1 MLMRKRWWRGL
12 ALLTILGVAVAAC
25 GGDDGAGT
33 DATDAA
39 TTIGAATTDA
49 STTVPAT
56 TAPPPTTG
64 AASTTAATATTAV
77 PSTTAA
83 PLPSTVTIEQRFGPT
98 ELPVA
103 PERIV
108 ASAGPWLDALLA
120 FGVQPV
126 AYIGNN
132 RGDDGLN
139 AWERDVIADAEH
151 LRTENPNFTFPLELV
166 TATDPDLIL
175 MNPYVG
181 ADQTQFDLANQIAP
195 TLSRLGRG
203 EGLDT
208 WQEQVT
214 ALGQVLGREAD
225 AAAIIAGVDAKIA
238 DVTAELPALAG
249 TSALLVQVDLASTA
263 MNVVASP
270 EDPANT
276 FFTKLGMTIPQPVL
290 DAADASGRLVVSVE
304 NVALID
310 ADYLLVYARDITGDD
325 IAAAIPGWSN
335 LRAVTN
341 GAVTYAGTEEIV
353 AFYSPGPLSLAW
365 GVDHIRPELA
375 GVAG

>member
-1 MLMRKRWWRGL
+1 MIRNRLWRV
-12 ALLTILGVAVAAC
+12 VAVASTMSVVGLAC
-25 GGDDGAGT
+25 GSDDSGDSPTTTAE
-33 DATDAA
+33 A
-39 TTIGAATTDA
+39 TTVATAAVESSTSAAPASTSAAPASTSATTE
-49 STTVPAT
+49 
-56 TAPPPTTG
+56 APT
-64 AASTTAATATTAV
+64 TTAA
-77 PSTTAA
+77 
-83 PLPSTVTIEQRFGPT
+83 LPSTVTIEQRFGPT

-103 PERIV
+103 PVRIV
-108 ASAGPWLDALLA
+108 ASSGPWLDALLA

-139 AWERDVIADAEH
+139 AWERDAIGDAE
-151 LRTENPNFTFPLELV
+151 LIRTENPNFTFPLELV
-166 TATDPDLIL
+166 TAAEPDLIL

-195 TLSRLGRG
+195 TLSRLGSG
-203 EGLDT
+203 ESLDT

-214 ALGQVLGREAD
+214 ALGKVLGREAD
-225 AAAIIAGVDAKIA
+225 AAAIIADVDAKIA
-238 DVTAELPALAG
+238 SVTAELPALAG
-249 TSALLVQVDLASTA
+249 TSALLVQVDLSSSA

-270 EDPANT
+270 TDPANT
-276 FFTKLGMTIPQPVL
+276 FFTKLGMAIPPAVT

-304 NVALID
+304 NVGLID
-310 ADYLLVYARDITGDD
+310 ADYLLVYARDITADD
-325 IAAAIPGWSN
+325 IAAAIPGWSG
-335 LRAVTN
+335 LRAVVN

-375 GVAG
+375 GVATG

>member
-1 MLMRKRWWRGL
+1 MIRNRLWRVVAL
-12 ALLTILGVAVAAC
+12 ASAVGMVGAAC
-25 GGDDGAGT
+25 GGDDSG
-33 DATDAA
+33 DSP
-39 TTIGAATTDA
+39 TTSPGAATAVATSAAEA
-49 STTVPAT
+49 STTTAVASSTTVADPSTSSSAAT
-56 TAPPPTTG
+56 P
-64 AASTTAATATTAV
+64 TTAA
-77 PSTTAA
+77 
-83 PLPSTVTIEQRFGPT
+83 LPSTVTVEQRFGPT

-108 ASAGPWLDALLA
+108 ASSGPWLDALLA

-139 AWERDVIADAEH
+139 AWERDAIGDAE
-151 LRTENPNFTFPLELV
+151 LIRTENPNFTFPLELV
-166 TATDPDLIL
+166 TAAEPDLIL

-195 TLSRLGRG
+195 TLSRLGAG
-203 EGLDT
+203 EPLDT

-214 ALGQVLGREAD
+214 ALGKVLGREDD
-225 AAAIIAGVDAKIA
+225 AASIIAGVDAKIA
-238 DVTAELPALAG
+238 SVGAELPALAG
-249 TSALLVQVDLASTA
+249 QSALLVQVDLSSSA

-270 EDPANT
+270 TDPANT
-276 FFTKLGMTIPQPVL
+276 FFTKLGMSIPQAVTE
-290 DAADASGRLVVSVE
+290 AADASGRLVVSVE
-304 NVALID
+304 NVGLID
-310 ADYLLVYARDITGDD
+310 ADYLLVYARDITADD
-325 IAAAIPGWSN
+325 IAGAIPGWSG

-365 GVDHIRPELA
+365 GVDHIRPDLA
-375 GVAG
+375 GVAAG

>member
-1 MLMRKRWWRGL
+1 MRKRLWRAV
-12 ALLTILGVAVAAC
+12 ALVSITGVGVAAC
-25 GGDDGAGT
+25 GGDD
-33 DATDAA
+33 DAESSATSAA
-39 TTIGAATTDA
+39 AESTVEAAVTTRAPT
-49 STTVPAT
+49 T
-56 TAPPPTTG
+56 TAPSAASAAPTTTE
-64 AASTTAATATTAV
+64 APTS
-77 PSTTAA
+77 TAA

-103 PERIV
+103 PQRIV
-108 ASAGPWLDALLA
+108 ASSGPWLDALLA

-139 AWERDVIADAEH
+139 AWERDAIGDAE
-151 LRTENPNFTFPLELV
+151 LIRTENPNFTFPLELV
-166 TATDPDLIL
+166 TAAEPDLIL

-195 TLSRLGRG
+195 TLSRLGSG
-203 EGLDT
+203 ESLDT

-214 ALGQVLGREAD
+214 ALGKVLGRDAD
-225 AAAIIAGVDAKIA
+225 ATEIIAGVDAKIA
-238 DVTAELPALAG
+238 SVTTELPALAG
-249 TSALLVQVDLASTA
+249 TSALLVQVDLSSSA

-270 EDPANT
+270 TDPANT
-276 FFTKLGMTIPQPVL
+276 FFTKLGMTIPPPVT

-304 NVALID
+304 NVGLID
-310 ADYLLVYARDITGDD
+310 ADYLLVYARDITADD
-325 IAAAIPGWSN
+325 ITAAIPGWSG
-335 LRAVTN
+335 LRAVAN

-365 GVDHIRPELA
+365 GVDHIRPDLA
-375 GVAG
+375 GVAAG

>member
-1 MLMRKRWWRGL
+1 MQMRKRWWRGV
-12 ALLTILGVAVAAC
+12 ALLTVAGIAIAAC
-25 GGDDGAGT
+25 GGDDDS
-33 DATDAA
+33 DATEP
-39 TTIGAATTDA
+39 
-49 STTVPAT
+49 PAT
-56 TAPPPTTG
+56 TALSTTLAATTPPMST
-64 AASTTAATATTAV
+64 AATTTAAATTA
-77 PSTTAA
+77 PATTSPATTAAPTTTAA

-126 AYIGNN
+126 AYVGNN

-139 AWERDVIADAEH
+139 AWERDVIADAEQ

-181 ADQTQFDLANQIAP
+181 ADQTQFDLAQQIAP
-195 TLSRLGRG
+195 TLSRLGTG
-203 EGLDT
+203 ERLDT

-214 ALGQVLGREAD
+214 ALGQVLGRPDD
-225 AAAIIAGVDAKIA
+225 AAAIIAGVDEKIA
-238 DVTAELPALAG
+238 GVTAELPALAG
-249 TSALLVQVDLASTA
+249 KSALLVQVDLASTA

-270 EDPANT
+270 DDPANT
-276 FFTKLGMTIPQPVL
+276 FFTKLGMTIPQPVV

-304 NVALID
+304 NVGLID
-310 ADYLLVYARDITGDD
+310 ADYLLVYARGITGDD
-325 IAAAIPGWSN
+325 IAAAIPGWTN
-335 LRAVTN
+335 LRAVAN
-341 GAVTYAGTEEIV
+341 GAVTYADTEEIV

-375 GVAG
+375 GVAA